1 MSFLRK
7 VTDGIFYIGA
17 SDKRIQLFENLFPVP
32 GGVSYNSY
40 LISDEKTAVLDGA
53 DESVLDE

>member
-40 LISDEKTAVLDGA
+40 LISDEKTAALSG
-53 DESVLDE
+53 S